1 MVHINSK
8 SVFGKVNLDDASSIR
23 RVMIAMDY
31 TLSDSVINFLAE
43 EIQNLQ
49 GEERNTTSVL
59 QTTIRGQQLQG
70 NDLLLRAT
78 LRFIEARNGSDEII
92 LEAAREF
99 EELAEF
105 DVFKLRVVCGK
116 EYTAAEFKFG
126 ENAAQDT
133 YLRGHET
140 LFQRAPGAFGNQGE
154 TSLVAPR
161 LEEYRRQLNPACRGG
176 ECKYPT
182 RGAISK
188 PDESK
193 GDDAPPKDT
202 SKKPGHQGA
211 GKISRPSF
219 WLSQNSKGQKR
230 SVPERKDDLDGDP
243 VRPPKRQSFTI
254 VFKKPVEDLDE
265 TESEPESEYEPEP
278 EPRAIPPPVRK
289 QRKQKQ
295 DPKKTRG
302 LRTDPKEKSVAES
315 NEDDEEDQ
323 SRISQGY
330 ADTPANRPVRLPG
343 RRIIDNGEYDRKQ
356 AVAGEMDPTK
366 MVLTFSI
373 EKTDPVTAKS
383 IPDGKASFRYRHT
396 VKWDNPESVQKL
408 QRWRA
413 QNFSRHLGPIRPARL
428 MWLESERDILFT
440 VLQDHLANV
449 GGRWSRISWQKVA
462 DAYNS
467 LVVGMEQKAGEKA
480 AERLYSFAITEKGKK
495 KVVTNLST
503 GQRLTDDRLAPARSA
518 VGIRNQIRAFT
529 HDTAKRIIDQAKDVD
544 QKARAKKRK
553 GENASPEPDSPA
565 NSDHDEEYKENG
577 DATECGEQQEYSTMD
592 TLLDDEGN
600 TLPEQDYIDDILD
613 EEIDADEP
621 PPSRNEGMPMILMS
635 DWQLRLPLLKR
646 SISPVLGRE
655 QRTWQARDGLKA
667 DNVPPAVVFGVY
679 TSG

>member
-8 SVFGKVNLDDASSIR
+8 SVFGKVDLDDASSIR

-59 QTTIRGQQLQG
+59 QTTIRGQQLQR
-70 NDLLLRAT
+70 NDLLLQ
-78 LRFIEARNGSDEII
+78 
-92 LEAAREF
+92 AAREF

-105 DVFKLRVVCGK
+105 DVFKLRVVYGK

-161 LEEYRRQLNPACRGG
+161 LEEYRRQLNPAWYPSHSTAPRSLNAFSCESCRRKKEKCSNHEPSCWQCRSRGG

-295 DPKKTRG
+295 DPKKTRR

-449 GGRWSRISWQKVA
+449 GGRWSRISWQKVV

-480 AERLYSFAITEKGKK
+480 AEHLYSFTITEKGKK
-495 KVVTNLST
+495 KVVTNLS
-503 GQRLTDDRLAPARSA
+503 
-518 VGIRNQIRAFT
+518 
-529 HDTAKRIIDQAKDVD
+529 TAKRIIDQAKDVD

-621 PPSRNEGMPMILMS
+621 PPSRNEG
-635 DWQLRLPLLKR
+635 DANDTDVRLAAEIAAVEEKH
-646 SISPVLGRE
+646 ITG
-655 QRTWQARDGLKA
+655 ARARAKDLAGSRWIK
-667 DNVPPAVVFGVY
+667 G
-679 TSG
+679 G